1 MNKVTPEELKEVQDL
16 RDLLYVIT
24 STIGEFHLTR
34 FLLLKELET
43 VDGNIKNEEQK
54 FTDFQ
59 KQERVIYNKLQE
71 KYGAGD
77 IDLSTGEVTV

>member
-16 RDLLYVIT
+16 RDSLYVIT
-24 STIGEFHLTR
+24 STIGELHLTR
-34 FLLLKELET
+34 MMLQKEMES
-43 VDGNIKNEEQK
+43 VDNNIKTEEQK

-71 KYGAGD
+71 KYGAGN
-77 IDLSTGEVTV
+77 IDLSTGEITV